1 MQKLILMS
9 LLIGTFWIP
18 IAAAKK
24 HLKGRRGV
32 VVVRKRTAVFCV
44 CYVIAV
50 LYVLPRV

>member
-18 IAAAKK
+18 LAAAKVMD
-24 HLKGRRGV
+24 GRRGV
-32 VVVRKRTAVFCV
+32 KRVQKRTAVFCA
-44 CYVIAV
+44 CYVLAV